1 MNRIKTI
8 LIEDEPI
15 ARGRL
20 QKLVSK
26 LGLLEILGVFENP
39 SQAIDILRQH
49 EVELILSDIDM
60 PEMDGITFLK
70 GLAHAPF
77 VVFITGH
84 YEYAVDGFE
93 LDVIDY
99 ILKPL
104 LTEERLIKAIE
115 KVQKAIL
122 FSRRGPQGERK
133 AIKIKDRNKTVFIEP
148 ADIFYLKAWGDYIQI
163 YSVEG
168 MQTLLST
175 MKDMEAELPW
185 DMFAR
190 MHRSYIVN
198 IKQIKGVEASKVV
211 LKNGTELGIG
221 LQYRNQ
227 LFAKMGLI

>member
-20 QKLVSK
+20 EKLVSK
-26 LGLLEILGVFENP
+26 LGLIEILGVFENP
-39 SQAIDILRQH
+39 LQAIDVLRQQ
-49 EVELILSDIDM
+49 EVDLILSDIDM

-70 GLAHAPF
+70 GLAHPPF

-93 LDVIDY
+93 LEVIDY

-122 FSRRGPQGERK
+122 FSRRG
-133 AIKIKDRNKTVFIEP
+133 
-148 ADIFYLKAWGDYIQI
+148 
-163 YSVEG
+163 
-168 MQTLLST
+168 
-175 MKDMEAELPW
+175 
-185 DMFAR
+185 
-190 MHRSYIVN
+190 HRV
-198 IKQIKGVEASKVV
+198 KEKR
-211 LKNGTELGIG
+211 L
-221 LQYRNQ
+221 R
-227 LFAKMGLI
+227 

>member
-20 QKLVSK
+20 EKLVSK
-26 LGLLEILGVFENP
+26 LGLIEILGVFESP
-39 SQAIDILRQH
+39 LQAIDILRQQ
-49 EVELILSDIDM
+49 EVDLILSDIDM

-70 GLAHAPF
+70 GLAHPPF

-122 FSRRGPQGERK
+122 FSRRGPQG
-133 AIKIKDRNKTVFIEP
+133 
-148 ADIFYLKAWGDYIQI
+148 
-163 YSVEG
+163 
-168 MQTLLST
+168 
-175 MKDMEAELPW
+175 
-185 DMFAR
+185 
-190 MHRSYIVN
+190 
-198 IKQIKGVEASKVV
+198 
-211 LKNGTELGIG
+211 
-221 LQYRNQ
+221 
-227 LFAKMGLI
+227 

>member
-20 QKLVSK
+20 EKLVSK
-26 LGLLEILGVFENP
+26 LGLIEILGVFENP
-39 SQAIDILRQH
+39 SQAIDILKKH
-49 EVELILSDIDM
+49 EIDLILSDIDM

-70 GLAHAPF
+70 GLVHPPF

-99 ILKPL
+99 ILKPQ

-115 KVQKAIL
+115 KVQKAML
-122 FSRRGPQGERK
+122 FSRRAAHGERK
-133 AIKIKDRNKTVFIEP
+133 AIKIKDRNKTIFIDP
-148 ADIFYLKAWGDYIQI
+148 TDVFYLKAWGDYIQI
-163 YSVEG
+163 YSVDG

-198 IKQIKGVEASKVV
+198 IKQIKG
-211 LKNGTELGIG
+211 LR
-221 LQYRNQ
+221 Q
-227 LFAKMGLI
+227 AK